1 MPFVILYL
9 YAFCSRLRFSK
20 RVTAF
25 ISAALEAGTGLV
37 FALAVSHIRACFPN
51 VHTRFHTT
59 GLLFICLL
67 ISCLL
72 GHSFMIKANWNKRLF
87 VILFIMNGALPV
99 TAICACLHIRFLPI
113 VLLLNVAALFPLWL
127 LLKFYLLPMEYEL
140 NAKDSE
146 YLTGLSLL
154 LFLVLSGVFAYSSH
168 KNLFSHPRILLLYV
182 TILLT
187 ILAVYFLLFKIYCSA
202 HAKYRQMKY
211 QMDLVNK
218 QYKQIQQNIEASRR
232 MRHDLI
238 YHMCTLRGFL
248 IDGETKKAEEYLMQY
263 SDSAEQFEILH
274 VCEYPVINIL
284 TGYYHSLSKKHHIRF
299 IPCIH
304 ITGKLAIH
312 NSDVSILL
320 GNLLQNAIEAA
331 GRIRGR
337 RPTIRFTMACAGNM
351 LVITVDNSFDGMTRR
366 RNRQYLSTKP
376 GHMGM
381 GLKSLADIAEKY
393 GGGIEFS
400 HDGNIF
406 HSSVMLRCVSNPSQ
420 HSSTLL

>member
-1 MPFVILYL
+1 MPFVLLYL

-37 FALAVSHIRACFPN
+37 FALAVTHIRARFPD
-51 VHTRFHTT
+51 VHTSFHMT
-59 GLLFICLL
+59 GLLFIGLL
-67 ISCLL
+67 IPCLF
-72 GHSFMIKANWNKRLF
+72 GHSFTVRANWNKRLF
-87 VILFIMNGALPV
+87 VLLFIMNGALPV
-99 TAICACLHIRFLPI
+99 TAICACLQIRFLPTI
-113 VLLLNVAALFPLWL
+113 LFLNAAALFPLWL
-127 LLKFYLLPMEYEL
+127 LLKFYLLPVEHEMS
-140 NAKDSE
+140 AKDSE

-154 LFLVLSGVFAYSSH
+154 LFLVLSGLFAYSSH
-168 KNLFSHPRILLLYV
+168 KNLFSHPRIFLLYL
-182 TILLT
+182 TILLA
-187 ILAVYFLLFKIYCSA
+187 ILTVYFLLFKIYCSA
-202 HAKYRQMKY
+202 HDKYRQMKY

-248 IDGETKKAEEYLMQY
+248 IDGETKKAEEYLIEY
-263 SDSAEQFEILH
+263 SGNAEQFEILH

-284 TGYYHSLSKKHHIRF
+284 TGYYNSLAKEHHIHF
-299 IPCIH
+299 IPCIN

-312 NSDVSILL
+312 SSDISILL

-331 GRIRGR
+331 GHTRDIC
-337 RPTIRFTMACAGNM
+337 PTIRLTMACSGNM
-351 LVITVDNSFDGMTRR
+351 LVITVDNSFDGMIKQ
-366 RNRQYLSTKP
+366 RNHQYLSTKP

-381 GLKSLADIAEKY
+381 GLKSLADITEKY
-393 GGGIEFS
+393 DGGIEFS

-406 HSSVMLRCVSNPSQ
+406 HSSVMLRCVSNSSA